1 MKKKTWKSCA
11 AALLAAG
18 LAAGAIAAEHLSA
31 PSTVSA
37 EMAATVSAAPMPLWA
52 KPAKSAKEISSA
64 AAQYARTMGPA
75 ALAMAE
81 QWGVKVEEGVLGGVP
96 VFTLT
101 SPKVE
106 KEKADKV
113 VFYIHGG
120 GYILGHGVSGIGEAV
135 RLAGQEHYRVVCVD
149 YRLAPEHPFPAA
161 IDDAFAAYKA
171 LIGTTDAKNV
181 AVFGTSTGGAMTLIL
196 AIQAAREGVPMPA
209 ALIAGT
215 PWSDMGRVGDSYET
229 NEGLDNVLVTYDG
242 LLRSAAEAYAAG
254 ADLKNPL
261 ISPVYASSEDLKRF
275 PPTLLVSGT
284 RDLFLSNTV
293 RMHKRLLMSGA
304 PAELIVYEA
313 LSHAQYYLNDA
324 APETGEHY
332 RLLGQFL
339 ERRLLGR
346 EGR

>member
-1 MKKKTWKSCA
+1 MRRKVWISCA
-11 AALLAAG
+11 ALLFAAG
-18 LAAGAIAAEHLSA
+18 LAGGVGAAQHLAAPATL
-31 PSTVSA
+31 SA
-37 EMAATVSAAPMPLWA
+37 EMKDAVSAAPMPLWA
-52 KPAKSAKEISSA
+52 KPAKGAREISA
-64 AAQYARTMGPA
+64 AADAYARAAGPA
-75 ALAMAE
+75 ALAKAARY
-81 QWGVKVEEGVLGGVP
+81 GVKVEEGTLGGVP

-101 SPKVE
+101 PPSVE
-106 KEKADKV
+106 PEKADKV
-113 VFYIHGG
+113 VFHIHGG
-120 GYILGHGVSGIGEAV
+120 GYILGRGVSGIDEAV
-135 RLAGQEHYRVVCVD
+135 RLAGEEHYRVVCVD
-149 YRLAPEHPFPAA
+149 YRMAPEHPFPAA

-171 LIGTTDAKNV
+171 LIGKTDARNV